1 MSELVTTLAQT
12 GFQDNMA
19 GQQTKTQTETNK
31 RTFDQVMQEQQKTDE
46 TKTTTPQTTNQTP
59 ETFPQATGVSGAKL
73 EQMRL
78 DLIQKNKEILP
89 PDTTTMSDILPDLLN
104 NKSRLGLLR
113 QAMSEVNNP
122 QGRTEVLGRLSQ
134 IEKESNAIEAIMKS
148 NKDLS
153 PGELLGL
160 QARMYQV
167 SQHIEVMSKVVDQMT
182 SGIKMILN
190 TNV

>member
-1 MSELVTTLAQT
+1 
-12 GFQDNMA
+12 MA

>member
-59 ETFPQATGVSGAKL
+59 ETFPQATGVSGVKL